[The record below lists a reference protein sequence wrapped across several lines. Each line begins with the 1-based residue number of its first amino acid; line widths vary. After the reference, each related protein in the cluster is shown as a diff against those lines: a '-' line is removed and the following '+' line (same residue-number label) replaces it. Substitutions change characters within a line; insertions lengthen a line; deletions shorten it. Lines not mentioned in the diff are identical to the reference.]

1 MGLRLVLPV
10 HYRAADGYALGS
22 RNPGRGVTNFDTFPW
37 AFVNVVVV
45 STLSN
50 WVDMM
55 FPLWDATSW
64 LVYLYMLSIILLGSF
79 FAVNVF
85 IVRVGTCTRSARWPV
100 CEHGTAVGPPACV
113 VVGILIVGCKPHIH
127 E

>member
-1 MGLRLVLPV
+1 M
-10 HYRAADGYALGS
+10 DS
-22 RNPGRGVTNFDTFPW
+22 RNPGRGVTNFDTFSW

-85 IVRVGTCTRSARWPV
+85 IVRGHMHAACGWRWWWWW
-100 CEHGTAVGPPACV
+100 E
-113 VVGILIVGCKPHIH
+113 GIFFCLYIGLIP
-127 E
+127 